1 MCWCLIL
8 YGHNNFLSGGLIYK
22 SYTKYAQEDRDLILF
37 TSFELHV
44 FSSTS
49 RYRHFCPG
57 RVYSPWAFYVITQ
70 CLFILKKN
78 KTEKDYNSS
87 CRGHNIVIR
96 IRHSHKSSFYWK
108 GRKKRRRTDKTTN
121 HAIGST
127 RNDPIQTHFHR
138 TTLMNI
144 YSLEWVILLIWK
156 IVSVF
161 FIRSICFNS
170 KCMNLIRLPPPLPQP
185 TSLYRSIL
193 NK

>member
-1 MCWCLIL
+1 MP
-8 YGHNNFLSGGLIYK
+8 HFLWSQQFFVRRINLQKLHKVCSRGQRPYFIYK
-22 SYTKYAQEDRDLILF
+22 FR
-37 TSFELHV
+37 TSCIQQQVQTFLPRWSLQPMGLLCNH
-44 FSSTS
+44 TMPI
-49 RYRHFCPG
+49 Y
-57 RVYSPWAFYVITQ
+57 I
-70 CLFILKKN
+70 KKN

-144 YSLEWVILLIWK
+144 YSLE
-156 IVSVF
+156 
-161 FIRSICFNS
+161 
-170 KCMNLIRLPPPLPQP
+170 
-185 TSLYRSIL
+185 
-193 NK
+193 

>member
-1 MCWCLIL
+1 MVTTIFCQ
-8 YGHNNFLSGGLIYK
+8 
-22 SYTKYAQEDRDLILF
+22 YAQGDRDLILF

-44 FSSTS
+44 FSS

-70 CLFILKKN
+70 CLFMLKKN

-127 RNDPIQTHFHR
+127 RNDPIQTHFNEYIQSR
-138 TTLMNI
+138 MSYTFDLKN
-144 YSLEWVILLIWK
+144 
-156 IVSVF
+156 
-161 FIRSICFNS
+161 RICFF
-170 KCMNLIRLPPPLPQP
+170 LLGVFV
-185 TSLYRSIL
+185 SIQ
-193 NK
+193 NV

>member
-1 MCWCLIL
+1 M
-8 YGHNNFLSGGLIYK
+8 GLLCNHTMPIY
-22 SYTKYAQEDRDLILF
+22 I
-37 TSFELHV
+37 
-44 FSSTS
+44 
-49 RYRHFCPG
+49 
-57 RVYSPWAFYVITQ
+57 
-70 CLFILKKN
+70 KKN

-96 IRHSHKSSFYWK
+96 IRQSHKSSFYWK

-144 YSLEWVILLIWK
+144 YSLEWVTLLIWK

-170 KCMNLIRLPPPLPQP
+170 KCMNLIRLPPPPPP
-185 TSLYRSIL
+185 TPNPLLYTGQFL